1 MKQRHTQKKNDLMKE
16 IVTMKQK
23 DFCSRNTILEYLMNT
38 YNYTYK
44 TATVYFSEAMKD
56 YNNFLK
62 ENMISDLENEIDRFE
77 QLIEEAKLNN
87 DNKLIK
93 ECLIEINKLRGNYI
107 IKTENKNDTVI
118 NIVWGGEDEST
129 EEN

>member
-1 MKQRHTQKKNDLMKE
+1 MKQRHTQKKNDIMYE
-16 IVTMKQK
+16 IVTMKK
-23 DFCSRNTILEYLMNT
+23 NFLSRDTIINHLMTKYKYTKNTAVT
-38 YNYTYK
+38 Y
-44 TATVYFSEAMKD
+44 FFDAMKD
-56 YNNFLK
+56 YNEFIK

-77 QLIEEAKLNN
+77 NLIEEAKRSG

>member
-1 MKQRHTQKKNDLMKE
+1 
-16 IVTMKQK
+16 MKQK